1 MTYLKR
7 RLLDALFLA
16 TQSLANL
23 NSVIS
28 KATVDVHWE
37 YVTIYTDIVPILIIR
52 YNSMVIYTYSAWASA
67 LLVLD

>member
-28 KATVDVHWE
+28 KATVDVYWE

-52 YNSMVIYTYSAWASA
+52 YKSMVIYTYSAWASA

>member
-52 YNSMVIYTYSAWASA
+52 YKSMVIYTYSAWASA